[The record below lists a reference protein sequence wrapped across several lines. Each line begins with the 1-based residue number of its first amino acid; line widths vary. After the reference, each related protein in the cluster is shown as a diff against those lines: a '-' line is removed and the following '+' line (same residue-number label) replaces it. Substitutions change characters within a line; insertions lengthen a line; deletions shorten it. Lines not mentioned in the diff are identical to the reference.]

1 MRKAS
6 NSKRNARKAH
16 GSTMMETAPALMILF
31 MFLFFPL
38 INVFALGVS
47 YASTFTLN
55 DLQCREAAT
64 LPKNEALDPN
74 GIIKKQIVE
83 HWLHSGL
90 GAFVQCNGKPET
102 KLAYFA
108 GATDKDNTQDQY
120 VEITTKVTANP
131 FMRCPFFFPIPGMSA
146 PMTFEISNRRMVE
159 NHHFV

>member
-1 MRKAS
+1 MRKA
-6 NSKRNARKAH
+6 NTNKRNARKAH
-16 GSTMMETAPALMILF
+16 GSTAMETGPALMILF

-64 LPKNEALDPN
+64 LPQKDAVNPDGL
-74 GIIKKQIVE
+74 IKKAIVDQ
-83 HWLHSGL
+83 WLHSGL

-102 KLAYFA
+102 KMTYFA
-108 GATDKDNTQDQY
+108 GQTDETKTQDQY
-120 VEITTKVTANP
+120 VEITTKVSANP
-131 FMRCPFFFPIPGMSA
+131 FIRCPFFFAIPGMSA
-146 PMTFEISNRRMVE
+146 PMTFEVSNRRMVE